1 MQASLGEEGL
11 GGDQGCSWQR
21 VLLRGEEEGKVCVVV
36 GAGVSAGGELRPV
49 ELMALPNLFPWT
61 LEPGEVALG
70 TVSDA
75 ISFEQEAGAVR
86 LRGPLPVSC
95 TLAHD
100 PSPVCFSESSGQG
113 LQCGARPSLRPEGLG
128 GRFPLC
134 LSPEASQGWPLGLP
148 DLMAAAEGLR
158 DLLLPYD

>member
-1 MQASLGEEGL
+1 MPASLGEEGL
-11 GGDQGCSWQR
+11 GGEQGCSWQR

-36 GAGVSAGGELRPV
+36 GAGVSAGGEPRPV
-49 ELMALPNLFPWT
+49 ELVALPNLFPWT

-86 LRGPLPVSC
+86 LRGPLPVSR

-100 PSPVCFSESSGQG
+100 PSPVCLSGSSERLAVWGQAFAETRRRVG
-113 LQCGARPSLRPEGLG
+113 WAFPSLLI
-128 GRFPLC
+128 
-134 LSPEASQGWPLGLP
+134 S
-148 DLMAAAEGLR
+148 
-158 DLLLPYD
+158 